1 MKEIIIESV
10 SNLPHEWATF
20 LLAMIPI
27 TELRASIP
35 IAILTFKMAP
45 MTAFIL
51 SVLGNVLV
59 GALTFIFVDKIFDFF
74 LEKVEW
80 LNKIW
85 KKYIHRIQTKNVEKF
100 EKWGAFALIT
110 FVAIPLPLTGIVTG
124 AVAASIFDVP
134 FKKAIPLLAVGSVI
148 AGILVTI
155 ITLFFPQFVFG
166 K

>member
-1 MKEIIIESV
+1 MKEIIIETV

-35 IAILTFKMAP
+35 VAILKFGMDP
-45 MTAFIL
+45 LPAFLL
-51 SVLGNVLV
+51 SVLGNVLA
-59 GALTFIFVDKIFDFF
+59 GALTFIFVDKILDLILVRF
-74 LEKVEW
+74 EK
-80 LNKIW
+80 LNNLW
-85 KKYIHRIQTKNVEKF
+85 EKYIHRIQTKNVEKF

-148 AGILVTI
+148 AGILVTV